1 MRTIKQRGEGPAAD
15 WRAAVSLARGMVSGQ
30 GPVSTGPEVVATI
43 VAIMRGN
50 PDTTFRE
57 IQAQV
62 KGRHG
67 VRLTHA
73 TVGNIM
79 RRHGLQCGRGSRRL
93 REMEERL
100 LAGKPVSGWF
110 HNKLLEANPAL
121 RERERE
127 TAGPGERVCVTF
139 FPVATPAGKVF
150 AHVAVDTFGGMA
162 VAEFYR
168 KGTTEAAVDFLHGR
182 VLPFYRREGFLM
194 RAVETNR
201 NTVYYGGGE
210 THVCGVYLKL
220 QGIGHEVRPVAM
232 PAMNGFMEKFK
243 QAFTSGFVQPLRLG
257 RWRGRG
263 RESRPLTEPA
273 LTGLREE
280 LAKWLFHYNGEEPQE
295 GYRNAGRTPRA
306 CWQERRKTLN
316 VEH

>member
-1 MRTIKQRGEGPAAD
+1 
-15 WRAAVSLARGMVSGQ
+15 
-30 GPVSTGPEVVATI
+30 
-43 VAIMRGN
+43 
-50 PDTTFRE
+50 
-57 IQAQV
+57 
-62 KGRHG
+62 
-67 VRLTHA
+67 
-73 TVGNIM
+73 
-79 RRHGLQCGRGSRRL
+79 
-93 REMEERL
+93 
-100 LAGKPVSGWF
+100 
-110 HNKLLEANPAL
+110 
-121 RERERE
+121 E

-220 QGIGHEVRPVAM
+220 QGIRHEVRTVAM
-232 PAMNGFMEKFK
+232 PAVNGFMEKFK

-273 LTGLREE
+273 LREE
-280 LAKWLFHYNGEEPQE
+280 LAKWLLHYNGEEPQE
-295 GYRNAGRTPRA
+295 GYRNRGLTPRA
-306 CWQERRKTLN
+306 FWQEGRGR
-316 VEH
+316 